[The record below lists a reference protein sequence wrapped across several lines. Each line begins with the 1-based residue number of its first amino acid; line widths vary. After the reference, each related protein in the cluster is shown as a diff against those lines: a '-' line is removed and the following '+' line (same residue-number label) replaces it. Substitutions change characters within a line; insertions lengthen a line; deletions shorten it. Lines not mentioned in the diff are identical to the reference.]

1 MQLKL
6 YRKIF
11 TDDSTIG
18 ELFIDGVFFC
28 YTLEDKVRPVKIKNI
43 TAIPNGTYDVIIN
56 FSNRFQKYMPLL
68 LNVPNYEGIRI
79 HSGNKS
85 ADTEGCILV
94 GGTKTTDFIGN
105 SRVTFSKLMT
115 KLKAVEKKE
124 KIKITIA

>member
-6 YRKIF
+6 HRKIF

-18 ELFIDGVFFC
+18 ELFIDDVFFC

-43 TAIPNGTYDVIIN
+43 TAISSGTYDVIIN

-68 LNVPNYEGIRI
+68 LNVPNYEGVRI

-124 KIKITIA
+124 KIKITIV